1 MKGVPVVD
9 STGKVLPEVVSVM
22 EICRDEDIIFATG
35 HSSPDEA
42 VALVKKAKE
51 VGVRKCVV
59 THCTQTY
66 WHITLDQAKV
76 CLENGAYLEHS
87 ILPYYNGVHCLI
99 PAYQKAQQTPLEEF
113 VRYIRLD
120 PSHQFISSDLGMSK
134 MPNPVDG
141 MRDCL
146 HGLRQAGLTDKDLD
160 LTTRRVPA
168 LLLGI

>member
-1 MKGVPVVD
+1 MKGVFCF
-9 STGKVLPEVVSVM
+9 
-22 EICRDEDIIFATG
+22 IQ
-35 HSSPDEA
+35 
-42 VALVKKAKE
+42 E
-51 VGVRKCVV
+51 VGGK
-59 THCTQTY
+59 
-66 WHITLDQAKV
+66 
-76 CLENGAYLEHS
+76 
-87 ILPYYNGVHCLI
+87 
-99 PAYQKAQQTPLEEF
+99 EEF